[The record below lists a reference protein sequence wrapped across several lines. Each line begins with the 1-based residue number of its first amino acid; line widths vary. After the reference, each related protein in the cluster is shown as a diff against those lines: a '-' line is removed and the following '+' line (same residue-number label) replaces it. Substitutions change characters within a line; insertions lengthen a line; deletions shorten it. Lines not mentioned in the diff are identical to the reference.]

1 MEAKVTKV
9 ARVSVKFSKSLAR
22 RRLRPNQEKG
32 RSTTQRRGR
41 DDEAPHVVAPLD
53 DLHTQRRHLLPR
65 HQLIALA
72 TVRADAPIYDRAR
85 LGAGDRITGPAILT
99 QLDATAPLL
108 PGQTAEVHRFG
119 SLVVY
124 DQ

>member
-1 MEAKVTKV
+1 
-9 ARVSVKFSKSLAR
+9 
-22 RRLRPNQEKG
+22 
-32 RSTTQRRGR
+32 
-41 DDEAPHVVAPLD
+41 
-53 DLHTQRRHLLPR
+53 LPR
-65 HQLIALA
+65 HQPIVLA

-85 LGAGDRITGPAILT
+85 LGAGDRIAGPAILT
-99 QLDATAPLL
+99 QLDAIALLL